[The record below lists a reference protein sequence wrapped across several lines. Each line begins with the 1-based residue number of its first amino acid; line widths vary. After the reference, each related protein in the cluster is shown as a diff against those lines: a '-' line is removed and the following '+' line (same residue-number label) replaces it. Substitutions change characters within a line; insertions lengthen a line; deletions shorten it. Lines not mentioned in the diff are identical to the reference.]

1 MSTDSTKKIISV
13 TKALKILTLISQ
25 AKEGMTTTE
34 ISNALGQSASATY
47 HILNT
52 LRSEGFIRQ
61 DKASK
66 KFYLGYALVRIAE
79 KAKEQTPLQN
89 LGRDILR
96 RLTEVT
102 QETSNLVIL
111 DGEQIEYIAQWE
123 SEQLLKMFTK
133 LGARVPY
140 GCTGGGK
147 AIAAFLPAE
156 EGRALVNS
164 TRFQRFTENT
174 CMTADELWKEL
185 EKTRRRGYAIDA
197 EEREPGVTCIA
208 APVLNRE
215 GYPVAAISISGP
227 TGRILRKGYKELA
240 SLVMEAAGEMSRQL
254 TL

>member
-111 DGEQIEYIAQWE
+111 DGEHETGSE
-123 SEQLLKMFTK
+123 S
-133 LGARVPY
+133 
-140 GCTGGGK
+140 
-147 AIAAFLPAE
+147 
-156 EGRALVNS
+156 ALW
-164 TRFQRFTENT
+164 
-174 CMTADELWKEL
+174 LY
-185 EKTRRRGYAIDA
+185 RRR
-197 EEREPGVTCIA
+197 
-208 APVLNRE
+208 E
-215 GYPVAAISISGP
+215 GDRRLFAC
-227 TGRILRKGYKELA
+227 GRGA
-240 SLVMEAAGEMSRQL
+240 SAGKFHKVSTLYGEYLYDSR
-254 TL
+254 

>member
-123 SEQLLKMFTK
+123 SQWNRHIPQQESEC
-133 LGARVPY
+133 G
-140 GCTGGGK
+140 TGIGQRIR
-147 AIAAFLPAE
+147 AMCDDDSIEMCIRDRADRSPRMTCLFPRRHHMLPL
-156 EGRALVNS
+156 RA
-164 TRFQRFTENT
+164 
-174 CMTADELWKEL
+174 
-185 EKTRRRGYAIDA
+185 
-197 EEREPGVTCIA
+197 P
-208 APVLNRE
+208 
-215 GYPVAAISISGP
+215 
-227 TGRILRKGYKELA
+227 
-240 SLVMEAAGEMSRQL
+240 
-254 TL
+254 